1 MRGNAAIGLLISK
14 LFDNA
19 FFEVGKKELESNFRI
34 FLFSGGGENR
44 LIFYWLVRGDDD
56 VSSSQAATSQFH

>member
-1 MRGNAAIGLLISK
+1 MG
-14 LFDNA
+14 A

-34 FLFSGGGENR
+34 FLFFGGRENR